1 MQKRLANKLLWTKLF
16 ESAALPTHEV
26 RRKSKTLLSRR
37 PFITTSP
44 EIGIDSGLNISIRVA
59 VALLLSSGVWTDA
72 RAERFSINDAIS
84 QAVLTNPSIGEASA
98 NRRATET
105 ELRQTQSTL
114 LPQVRL
120 EARAGPERFTQ
131 EIIPAPLGNGQWLN
145 GKSGSVV
152 VRQLLFDGLAS
163 IHETWRQAARV
174 NAASFRVRER
184 SELTALDAAEAYID
198 VVRFLRLVAL
208 ADQNVA
214 NHEELFSHVKSR
226 VSGGLAGEGDLQQAL
241 ERVEAAKATRADFQR
256 SLDDARS
263 KYRKIIGLEAINV
276 MFPGPLRG
284 LPRSKEDALAVALR
298 RNPTLLAAE
307 SDKEA
312 AKQAFR
318 ATDGA
323 FVPSVSLEG
332 RASHSVDADTFIG
345 KRDDVAGK
353 LVVAWDIFRGGQ
365 DSWHRAEMAERYT
378 EETMRQARLQR
389 DALES
394 VDKAWAARTIT
405 LSRIAALTRQLAA
418 DRKTIDIY
426 RKEYEIKQR
435 SLIDLLNA
443 ENQYF
448 NAAASLTSARGVV
461 VFADYQLLAAM
472 GSLLDYLKTA
482 IPIDAA
488 PLDTIPLGALPLK
501 FPPFLI
507 WPATFAGLPHPGFE
521 PLYVNRWPSA
531 ADTGN
536 APPGAT
542 FDERWSQVLPE
553 KKEWMT
559 TVALPGQKPMAASDV
574 AMAADLQPSGSVS
587 GKISEQI
594 SEQIFGQA
602 SGQISGFVANASSAP
617 LDLHPRFSQN

>member
-1 MQKRLANKLLWTKLF
+1 MTKRLANKLLWKKPF
-16 ESAALPTHEV
+16 ESVEQAPL
-26 RRKSKTLLSRR
+26 
-37 PFITTSP
+37 
-44 EIGIDSGLNISIRVA
+44 A
-59 VALLLSSGVWTDA
+59 VAEPAQAIERNDKPVIRFSFRIAAILLLSSAAWNEA

-84 QAVLTNPSIGEASA
+84 QAVLTNPGIGEASA

-105 ELRQTQSTL
+105 ELRQTQGAY

-120 EARAGPERFTQ
+120 EARVGPERFTQ
-131 EIIPAPLGNGQWLN
+131 DITPPPIGNGQWLN

-152 VRQLLFDGLAS
+152 VRQLLFDGFAS
-163 IHETWRQAARV
+163 IHDIWRQAARV

-184 SELTALDAAEAYID
+184 SELIALDAAEAYID

-214 NHEELFSHVKSR
+214 NHEELFSNVKSR
-226 VSGGLAGEGDLQQAL
+226 YSGGIAGEGDLQQAL

-263 KYRKIIGLEAINV
+263 KFRKIVGVEAINV
-276 MFPGPLRG
+276 SFPGPLRG
-284 LPRSKEDALAVALR
+284 LPQSKNDALAIALR
-298 RNPTLLAAE
+298 HNPTLLAAE

-318 ATDGA
+318 VTDGA

-345 KRDDVAGK
+345 KRDDIAGK
-353 LVVAWDIFRGGQ
+353 IVVAWDIFRGGQ

-394 VDKAWAARTIT
+394 IDKAWAARTLT
-405 LSRIAALTRQLAA
+405 GNRIAALTRQLAA
-418 DRKTIDIY
+418 NKKTIAIY
-426 RKEYEIKQR
+426 RKEYEIRQR

-448 NAAASLTSARGVV
+448 NAAASLTSARGVI

-472 GSLLDYLKTA
+472 GALLEYLKT
-482 IPIDAA
+482 PTPVDAA
-488 PLDTIPLGALPLK
+488 PLDTIPLGLLPAKL
-501 FPPFLI
+501 PPFLI
-507 WPATFAGLPHPGFE
+507 WPATFAGLPLPGYE
-521 PLYVNRWPSA
+521 SLNLNSWPNA

-536 APPGAT
+536 QPPGAT
-542 FDERWSQVLPE
+542 FDQRWSNEVAPPMTAEKAWLALNAVAAQSPTANTEPAMPADHQVADPE
-553 KKEWMT
+553 FA
-559 TVALPGQKPMAASDV
+559 AL
-574 AMAADLQPSGSVS
+574 VS
-587 GKISEQI
+587 PE
-594 SEQIFGQA
+594 
-602 SGQISGFVANASSAP
+602 P
-617 LDLHPRFSQN
+617 LELHPGFRHN

>member
-1 MQKRLANKLLWTKLF
+1 MINRLA
-16 ESAALPTHEV
+16 
-26 RRKSKTLLSRR
+26 KTLLWKK
-37 PFITTSP
+37 PFENVASP
-44 EIGIDSGLNISIRVA
+44 RCKAEPKRNSIVARASFIAAPSEIEFGAGLKFLSYVVA
-59 VALLLSSGVWTDA
+59 ILLCCSSTRTEAW
-72 RAERFSINDAIS
+72 AERFSINDAIS
-84 QAVLTNPSIGEASA
+84 QAVLTNPGVGEASA

-120 EARAGPERFTQ
+120 EARVGPERFDQ
-131 EIIPAPLGNGQWLN
+131 QIVPAPLGNAEWLK

-152 VRQLLFDGLAS
+152 VRQVLFDGLAS
-163 IHETWRQAARV
+163 IHDIWRQAARV
-174 NAASFRVRER
+174 DAAAFRVRER

-226 VSGGLAGEGDLQQAL
+226 YAGGLAGEGDLQQAL
-241 ERVEAAKATRADFQR
+241 ERVESAKATRADFRR

-263 KYRKIIGLEAINV
+263 KYRKIIGIEAINV
-276 MFPGPLRG
+276 TFPGPLRG
-284 LPRSKEDALAVALR
+284 LPRSKDDALAVALR

-318 ATDGA
+318 ATGGA

-332 RASHSVDADTFIG
+332 RATHSVDADTFIG

-353 LVVAWDIFRGGQ
+353 LIVSWDIFRGGQ

-389 DALES
+389 DALEAI
-394 VDKAWAARTIT
+394 DKAWAARTIT
-405 LSRIAALTRQLAA
+405 LGRIAALTHQLVA
-418 DRKTIDIY
+418 DKKTIAIY
-426 RKEYEIKQR
+426 RKEYEIRQR

-448 NAAASLTSARGVV
+448 NAAAALTSARGVI

-482 IPIDAA
+482 VPLDAA
-488 PLDTIPLGALPLK
+488 PLDTIPLGPLPVK

-507 WPATFAGLPHPGFE
+507 WPATFYGLPYPRSE
-521 PLYVNRWPSA
+521 PLYVNSWPGA
-531 ADTGN
+531 VDAGN
-536 APPGAT
+536 LLPGAT
-542 FDERWSQVLPE
+542 FEQRWSAVFPPE
-553 KKEWMT
+553 NKSWMAP
-559 TVALPGQKPMAASDV
+559 ALPGLKPVAALDV
-574 AMAADLQPSGSVS
+574 AMTFDLLSPDS
-587 GKISEQI
+587 
-594 SEQIFGQA
+594 GQA
-602 SGQISGFVANASSAP
+602 VRFVENASSRP
-617 LDLHPRFSQN
+617 LELHPKFSQN